1 MQKEGIR
8 EQKRRETAQSIHAE
22 AAKLVSTH
30 GYDNVTVEDICAAAG
45 ISRRTFFNYVDSKDE
60 AILGS
65 FPFTFSQAGLDA
77 IRDTPSDNLLELVI
91 RSMEVKPGRFDG
103 PTQECRR
110 ELLENNPGLMHAET
124 TRKRGFLTA
133 VARAVYDHLEQFPQD
148 RKSSGPLEEET
159 QFLVALFQGVIIRS
173 RCQPPANAGPPIDP
187 KDQLLTYAKHLTNY
201 AKEITW

>member
-22 AAKLVSTH
+22 AAKLVSRH

-65 FPFTFSQAGLDA
+65 FPFAFNQAGLDA

-91 RSMEVKPGRFDG
+91 RSIEVRPGRFDG

-110 ELLENNPGLMHAET
+110 ELLENNPGLMHAEAA
-124 TRKRGFLTA
+124 RKRGFLSK
-133 VARAVYDHLEQFPQD
+133 VGRAVRDHFEQFPED
-148 RKSSGPLEEET
+148 RRGSGSSEEET
-159 QFLVALFQGVIIRS
+159 QFIVVLFHGVVS
-173 RCQPPANAGPPIDP
+173 RYLWQPPEDADP
-187 KDQLLTYAKHLTNY
+187 TAQLLAY
-201 AKEITW
+201 AKELTGYVKEMTW